1 MNKSILSAIVA
12 LFICCLTVIPV
23 VADDITD
30 KKLKAYPNP
39 VDRGALV
46 KIEMPDNRSEVTVM
60 LYNTVGKVI
69 QTFKSSNNQIAFNAP
84 DIGGIY
90 LLRFLEN
97 QRVIAVEKIVVK
109 E

>member
-1 MNKSILSAIVA
+1 MNKSILPAIVT
-12 LFICCLTVIPV
+12 LFICCLTILPV
-23 VADDITD
+23 LADDITD
-30 KKLKAYPNP
+30 KKIKTYPNP

-46 KIEMPDNRSEVTVM
+46 KIEIPDNNSEMTVM

-69 QTFKSSNNQIAFNAP
+69 QTLKSSNNQIAFHAP

-90 LLRFLEN
+90 LMRFVKN
-97 QRVIAVEKIVVK
+97 QKVIAVEKIVVK